1 MRDLERLQ
9 RRRKRPLPPGALVAS
24 ALIHALVAVATIL
37 AGAAVASPPP
47 PHTYRVHLV
56 ALADERAPQRVE
68 PQPPEVAEEEHRP
81 PPPLP
86 TEKRVPETKQ
96 PTVVRERK
104 PPPKPR
110 REPAKA
116 PEKGEEEIDIDLEG
130 RSCGE
135 LLTQAYCDNIIRQ
148 IYRYWRSPTGGRH
161 LSAELSFVI
170 GEDGSVTDIEWTRR
184 SGDPT
189 FDLEARGAIEAA
201 GRERAFG
208 ALPDRYPLDRLRV
221 SFFFDPRRL

>member
-1 MRDLERLQ
+1 MRNLQSLQ
-9 RRRKRPLPPGALVAS
+9 RKGGRDFPPGALAAS
-24 ALIHALVAVATIL
+24 LLVHVAVVVVAL
-37 AGAAVASPPP
+37 LASPAVPLAPP
-47 PHTYRVHLV
+47 PTYRVNLV
-56 ALADERAPQRVE
+56 AAADERAPERLE
-68 PQPPEVAEEEHRP
+68 PQPPQVAEEEHRP

-86 TEKRVPETKQ
+86 TEERVPETEK
-96 PTVVRERK
+96 PTIVEE
-104 PPPKPR
+104 KPR
-110 REPAKA
+110 PTEPVEEPANA
-116 PEKGEEEIDIDLEG
+116 PEEGEEEINISLEG

-135 LLTQAYCDNIIRQ
+135 LLTQAYCDNITRQ
-148 IYRYWRSPTGGRH
+148 VLRYWRRPTGGRN

-170 GEDGSVTDIEWTRR
+170 GANGSVTDIEWKQR
-184 SGDPT
+184 SGDPS